1 MYFRLAI
8 IGVVVV
14 FLTATHW
21 KAYVAGKQT
30 ARSEMLD
37 AVRKA
42 EKKSR
47 ETEQLLVVEKQ
58 QIEEEYAKR
67 KKDSDA
73 VVRSSR
79 NELDRLRDQ
88 LRTYSARQNSVT
100 CTRIDADPRDTI
112 IRECSEAAQ
121 SLARVADENG
131 LKLSALQSYVSNVCL
146 KTP

>member
-1 MYFRLAI
+1 MYLRLAI
-8 IGVVVV
+8 VGIIVVV
-14 FLTATHW
+14 LTASHW
-21 KAYVAGKQT
+21 KAYVVGKQT
-30 ARSEMLD
+30 VRAEMLE

-47 ETEQLLVVEKQ
+47 ETEQQLVVEKQ
-58 QIEEEYAKR
+58 HIEEEYAKR
-67 KKDSDA
+67 KKASDA

-79 NELDRLRDQ
+79 NELDRLRDE
-88 LRTYSARQNSVT
+88 LRSYSARQNSVT
-100 CTRIDADPRDTI
+100 CPRVDADPRDTI

-131 LKLSALQSYVSNVCL
+131 LRLLALQSYVSNVCL